1 MRLLS
6 GGMQPSADDFPKP
19 FLQLPPRQIMTN
31 VPIIIT
37 AYSDRRLIEEGKMS
51 IAVDHLKKVTLE
63 IQTDTRKGKL
73 EFICGAASD
82 GFCPFEYEL
91 LHKTPGDQLHLSVP
105 RDKAVLTFA
114 HLYKPLQKAVG
125 IVTPAETID
134 LNVSVI
140 SISDP
145 EPREIIQALAQATDQ
160 NGCGGDCGCGCGGC

>member
-6 GGMQPSADDFPKP
+6 GRMRPAADDFLKP

-37 AYSDRRLIEEGKMS
+37 AYSARRLIKERRMP

-63 IQTDTRKGKL
+63 IQADTRKGKL

-114 HLYKPLQKAVG
+114 HP
-125 IVTPAETID
+125 I
-134 LNVSVI
+134 
-140 SISDP
+140 
-145 EPREIIQALAQATDQ
+145 RR
-160 NGCGGDCGCGCGGC
+160 